1 MNGKVNQVLSQQRG
15 FVDLEFFLK
24 SRSRFVA
31 DIADCIKSF
40 FLLALDLL
48 QNLSDFSQ
56 LARFELFNGLA
67 ENQTPAQFF
76 KINNR
81 FLVHDNS
88 ITYRR
93 QIETEESKKI
103 ALGVVE
109 NDRDLT
115 SSRLSVYTVCR

>member
-1 MNGKVNQVLSQQRG
+1 M
-15 FVDLEFFLK
+15 DLEFFLK
-24 SRSRFVA
+24 SGSSFVA
-31 DIADCIKSF
+31 DIADCIKSL
-40 FLLALDLL
+40 FLPVLYLV
-48 QNLSDFSQ
+48 QNLSDLSQ

-67 ENQTPAQFF
+67 ENQASAQVF

-93 QIETEESKKI
+93 QIETGESKKI

>member
-1 MNGKVNQVLSQQRG
+1 M
-15 FVDLEFFLK
+15 DLEFFLK

-31 DIADCIKSF
+31 DIADCIKS
-40 FLLALDLL
+40 LLLPVLDLL
-48 QNLSDFSQ
+48 QNRSDFSQ

-67 ENQTPAQFF
+67 ENQAPAQFF

-88 ITYRR
+88 ITYRG
-93 QIETEESKKI
+93 QIETRESKKI

-109 NDRDLT
+109 HDRDLT